1 MKKVKKGNVDE
12 ALKSATWERLERIQ
26 DNTQS
31 RVTVLLASAL
41 RINLNILINRVSVLL
56 PVQDGDGW

>member
-41 RINLNILINRVSVLL
+41 RINLNI
-56 PVQDGDGW
+56 